1 MLKFFQKII
10 DFIKKYPGILYSLM
24 LIIVIPLALFYN
36 TLFTARS
43 FQKNI
48 DINLQTKALM
58 VEDVFSIFVSDIF
71 LESDVLQQKIQEI
84 TKNNSEIIDLRVMKE
99 NSEGEFE
106 IIASQDIKENN
117 KIISDP
123 SLALSWSQDQTIA
136 NLIAKDEI
144 RFWKVTKPIYTK
156 ESNEKIGLVSMA
168 LSLEQAD
175 ALLVDSL
182 SRAYLIVIVLVIL
195 CLFLIIQHTRLF
207 GYVALSKRLSEIDK
221 MKDNFIRM
229 ATHDLQS
236 PITNIRGYTAVLKEE
251 IEFLLNKDQKKLF
264 YRVEVSVKN
273 LSDLMY
279 DILEVS
285 RIEQSRLDFTAK
297 KVSVNNLVNEVIEE
311 FKPKAEEKD
320 LCLIFSASE
329 NSANIFVNPMRFK
342 QIVSNLV
349 GNAVKYTLKGKIE
362 VNARV
367 NTAKKQSIITIQ
379 DTGLGISAEAQKRLF
394 ERFYRVKT
402 RETADIQGTGLGL
415 WISKHICE
423 KMNGKIFIE
432 SIAGIGT
439 KFTIIFPLA
448 S

>member
-1 MLKFFQKII
+1 MFNFLKKII
-10 DFIKKYPGILYSLM
+10 DFIKKYPGILYSLA
-24 LIIVIPLALFYN
+24 LIIIIPLALFYN

-48 DINLQTKALM
+48 DINLQTKALII
-58 VEDVFSIFVSDIF
+58 EDVFSILI
-71 LESDVLQQKIQEI
+71 SDVFSEPDILQQKIQEI
-84 TKNNSEIIDLRVMKE
+84 TKNNSEIIDLRIMKE
-99 NSEGEFE
+99 TQEGEFE
-106 IIASQDIKENN
+106 IIASQDIEEKN

-123 SLALSWSQDQTIA
+123 SLVLSWSQNQTIA

-144 RFWKVTKPIYTK
+144 RFWKVTKPICAK
-156 ESNEKIGLVSMA
+156 DSNEKIGLVSMA
-168 LSLEQAD
+168 LSLEKSD
-175 ALLVDSL
+175 ALLVNSL
-182 SRAYLIVIVLVIL
+182 ERAYLIVVIAVIL
-195 CLFLIIQHTRLF
+195 CLFLIVQHTRLF
-207 GYVALSKRLSEIDK
+207 GYVALSKKLQEIDK

-236 PITNIRGYTAVLKEE
+236 PITNIRAYTAVLKEE
-251 IEFLLNKDQKKLF
+251 IEVLLSADQKKLF
-264 YRVEVSVKN
+264 LRVELSVKN

-285 RIEQSRLDFTAK
+285 RIEQGRLDFTPQ
-297 KVSVNNLVNEVIEE
+297 KVSVDNLVNEVIEE
-311 FKPKAEEKD
+311 FKPKAEAKN
-320 LCLIFSASE
+320 LQLIFNTIE
-329 NSANIFVNPMRFK
+329 NPTNIFVNPMRFK
-342 QIVSNLV
+342 QIISNLV

-362 VNARV
+362 VNANIDKTKRHSV
-367 NTAKKQSIITIQ
+367 ITIQ

-415 WISKHICE
+415 WISKQICE
-423 KMNGKIFIE
+423 KMNGEIFIE
-432 SIAGIGT
+432 SMAGVGT